1 MPVLKDITVFAIA
14 SILLTVIALAGGVW
28 LTLYA
33 IILLIDVTVDLSIA
47 NVAGAVVSMRHVI
60 FAVWIGL
67 ALFSAG
73 STGVAKLLA

>member
-1 MPVLKDITVFAIA
+1 MLVIA
-14 SILLTVIALAGGVW
+14 TTLLTVIALAAGAW

-47 NVAGAVVSMRHVI
+47 NVAGAVASMRHAI

-73 STGVAKLLA
+73 STGVAKILA